1 MISIRRPRCS
11 VLGSKSMTVNDGNG
25 LARIRN
31 GKMRCCVSR
40 GSVRTMFSIVFALI
54 HISPAPAGESS
65 ADSEN
70 KSKFLL
76 NFAEFTDWPETAFA
90 DKQTPLTIAI
100 LGHDPFGKD
109 LDTLAENDVLKGRS
123 VVVRRHR
130 KVEEIKTCHI
140 LYVSES
146 QKSRM
151 NCILRALKGKP
162 VLTVSEIENSAV
174 RGVMIRTKAEND
186 KIRLAIN
193 LESAKAVH
201 LTLKSKL
208 LRQREIVEPANK

>member
-1 MISIRRPRCS
+1 
-11 VLGSKSMTVNDGNG
+11 
-25 LARIRN
+25 
-31 GKMRCCVSR
+31 
-40 GSVRTMFSIVFALI
+40 MFSIVFALI
-54 HISPAPAGESS
+54 HISAAPAGESS
-65 ADSEN
+65 ADAEN

-90 DKQTPLTIAI
+90 NEQTPLTIAI

-109 LDTLAENDVLKGRS
+109 LDKLAENDVLKGRS

-146 QKSRM
+146 EKSRM
-151 NCILRALKGKP
+151 DRILRALKGKP
-162 VLTVSEIENSAV
+162 VLTVSEIENAAV
-174 RGVMIRTKAEND
+174 RGVMIQMKTEND

-193 LESAKAVH
+193 LESSKAAH

-208 LRQREIVEPANK
+208 LRLGEIVEPTKK